1 MSRCLV
7 TGATGFLGSHVARA
21 LVERGD
27 AVRVTVR
34 ADSPTE
40 PLEGFD
46 AERVNLPDVTDR
58 RALRHALKGVERV
71 FHVAGTTNLRL
82 DAAEARRVNAD
93 GTRVVL
99 EEAMRAEVER
109 VVFTSSVAA
118 IGPAPPNSAL
128 DERAPYAGDLGLAYP
143 DSKHAAEVEALRI
156 GAHGLPVVI
165 VNPAHVFGPG
175 DWGPSSTDVVRRF
188 LLRRIPA
195 YVGGAINI
203 VDVRDVAAG
212 HLLADERGQLGERYI
227 LGNRNYTWDR
237 LFAELAH
244 VSGVDPPA
252 VRMPYPVALALAE
265 SGRRLPGRP
274 PVMPAEVRAAA
285 HWWTYRN
292 TRAKRELGWTV
303 RSHEETVEETVTWW
317 MERLGDRVS
326 GTRQPLPLRV
336 AGAAGRAFGDL
347 RGWLTP

>member
-1 MSRCLV
+1 LV
-7 TGATGFLGSHVARA
+7 TGATGFVGSHVARA

-34 ADSPTE
+34 ARSPKE
-40 PLEGFD
+40 PLEGLD

-82 DAAEARRVNAD
+82 DAAEARRVNAE

-99 EEAMRAEVER
+99 EEALRADVER
-109 VVFTSSVAA
+109 VVHTSSVAA
-118 IGPAPPNSAL
+118 IGPAPPHSAL
-128 DERAPYAGDLGLAYP
+128 DERAPYPAHLGLPYP
-143 DSKHAAEVEALRI
+143 DSKRAAELEALRI

-212 HLLADERGQLGERYI
+212 HLLADERGQPGERYI

-252 VRMPYPVALALAE
+252 IRIPYPVALALAE
-265 SGRRLPGRP
+265 SGALLPGRP
-274 PVMPAEVRAAA
+274 PAMPAEVRVAAR
-285 HWWTYRN
+285 WWTYRSN
-292 TRAKRELGWTV
+292 RARRELGWSV
-303 RSHEETVEETVTWW
+303 RSHEETVEETVRWW
-317 MERLGDRVS
+317 MERLGDRIT
-326 GTRQPLPLRV
+326 GTRQPIGLRLAGV
-336 AGAAGRAFGDL
+336 ASRALGELGGRL
-347 RGWLTP
+347 SP

>member
-7 TGATGFLGSHVARA
+7 TGATGFVGSHVARA
-21 LVERGD
+21 LLERGD

-34 ADSPTE
+34 AKSPKE
-40 PLEGFD
+40 PLEGLEV
-46 AERVNLPDVTDR
+46 ERVNLPDITDR
-58 RALRHALKGVERV
+58 RALRRALKGVERV

-82 DAAEARRVNAD
+82 GATEARRVNTD

-99 EEAMRAEVER
+99 EEALRAGVER
-109 VVFTSSVAA
+109 VVHTSSVAA
-118 IGPAPPNSAL
+118 IGPAPPHSAL
-128 DERAPYAGDLGLAYP
+128 DERASHPGPIGLAYP
-143 DSKHAAEVEALRI
+143 DSKYAAEVEALRI

-203 VDVRDVAAG
+203 VDVRDVAVG
-212 HLLADERGQLGERYI
+212 HLLADERGEPGERYI
-227 LGNRNYTWDR
+227 LSNRNYTWDR

-285 HWWTYRN
+285 RWWTYRN
-292 TRAKRELGWTV
+292 ARAKRELGWTV
-303 RSHEETVEETVTWW
+303 RSHEETVEETVRWW
-317 MERLGDRVS
+317 MERLGDRIT
-326 GTRQPLPLRV
+326 GTRQPMPLRM
-336 AGAAGRAFGDL
+336 AGTASRALGGL
-347 RGWLTP
+347 REWLTP